1 MYNRLTFQNKK
12 LMESISKKSCYSE
25 NLERSR
31 RSYEIYTLYTLKGMK
46 TSAIAKKYGFCR
58 QYICKIISTF
68 RDENPKIAEEMAKKG
83 KDVTP
88 YDYKALQE
96 QILKLKS
103 DLKKEKLRADFY
115 EEMVSYGKEVYGID
129 LKKVGTK

>member
-1 MYNRLTFQNKK
+1 
-12 LMESISKKSCYSE
+12 MEELSKKSCYSE
-25 NLERSR
+25 TMERNR
-31 RSYEIYTLYTLKGMK
+31 RSYEIYTLYTLKGM
-46 TSAIAKKYGFCR
+46 SCSEIAKKYGFSR
-58 QYICKIISTF
+58 QYISKIICMF
-68 RDENPKIAEEMAKKG
+68 RDENPKIAEDMAKKG

-88 YDYKALQE
+88 DDYRALQE

-129 LKKVGTK
+129 LKKAGTR